1 MPTLV
6 WRAPM
11 VYRSPR
17 DEAAFFGWLSG
28 ISGVVRVQ
36 GLGRELHIQLRSLR
50 LSASA
55 LRELLA
61 LYHRYGGNLHEL
73 DVFANESN
81 RSWFCS
87 PEAEWHHAVFG
98 HGAPA

>member
-1 MPTLV
+1 
-6 WRAPM
+6 M

-17 DEAAFFGWLSG
+17 DEAAFFGWLAG
-28 ISGVVRVQ
+28 IPGVVRVQ
-36 GLGRELHIQLRSLR
+36 GLGQELHIQLRLSR
-50 LSASA
+50 LSAPA

-73 DVFANESN
+73 AVFANDSN

-98 HGAPA
+98 SGASA